1 MTEIFSALIDPYQK
15 KVTEYIS
22 KSHSIMMKN
31 LKLDDLKI
39 NLFSENACVIN
50 VSLNNPIGRVRRIT
64 SNV

>member
-1 MTEIFSALIDPYQK
+1 ML
-15 KVTEYIS
+15 
-22 KSHSIMMKN
+22 KN

-64 SNV
+64 SNVQKVFGVSRH